1 MNHTIY
7 LVGMIVLTIAY
18 AIALAFAVRRKRHE
32 STRLGKVALG
42 FTANGVLLG
51 LFLERILDAL

>member
-7 LVGMIVLTIAY
+7 LVGLIVLTIAY
-18 AIALAFAVRRKRHE
+18 VIALAFAVRRKRQE
-32 STRLGKVALG
+32 SARLGKVALG

-51 LFLERILDAL
+51 LFLERILNAL